1 MRAARVPGVVNLLVI
16 LAAAAAALIGFAQ
29 LAPQAATRLG
39 LAMERRRLGLSV
51 KTGQVPGFTIPYL
64 DGGSGEVLVLIHGFG
79 GDKDNFARVAGHLTK
94 RFRVILPDLSGF
106 GEATRDPAAR
116 YRIADQVE
124 RLHALLQSLGVT
136 RLRLGGNSMGGF
148 IAVQYAA
155 TYPDEVVGLW
165 LLDPAGTAAAYE
177 TEMMRRTV
185 ETGQSP
191 LLLRSVADGDALI
204 RATMARPPYLPSFV
218 RKAMAL
224 RGAADYPLHSRI
236 MDELR
241 VHSPLLETQYTTLAT
256 PALIVWGAEDKVLSP
271 AASVVMQ
278 KLLPNSRVIMM
289 PGLGHVPML
298 EDPVRCARDYLAYV
312 AASPG

>member
-1 MRAARVPGVVNLLVI
+1 MSFVF
-16 LAAAAAALIGFAQ
+16 LAAAAIAVLIGFAQ

-39 LAMERRRLGLSV
+39 LAMERRRLGLTV

-79 GDKDNFARVAGHLTK
+79 GDKDNFARVAGHLAK

-106 GEATRDPAAR
+106 GDATRDPTAR

-148 IAVQYAA
+148 IAAQYAA

-185 ETGQSP
+185 ETGESP
-191 LLLRSVADGDALI
+191 LLLRSVADADALI
-204 RATMARPPYLPSFV
+204 RATMARPPYLPGFV

-224 RGAADYPLHSRI
+224 RGVADYALHRRI
-236 MDELR
+236 MEELR
-241 VHSPLLETQYTTLAT
+241 VHSPVLEKQYTTIAT
-256 PALIVWGAEDKVLSP
+256 PALIVWGTEDKVLNP
-271 AASVVMQ
+271 AASVAMQ

-298 EDPVRCARDYLAYV
+298 EDPARCASDYLAFL
-312 AASPG
+312 ATSPP